1 VGAGRALGLAN
12 ARYWTSVAPLV
23 RAQLRRWER
32 RALEMPGGAARE
44 LALEKLRDEHFNAEV
59 AATLAT
65 LAPRRHRGD
74 AVEAIVALEVLY
86 DYLDGLSE
94 GPLEDPLRDGEQ
106 MFGVFVGAVAAG
118 GGIEPEAQDG
128 GYAAALADAVRS
140 ALGRLPN
147 WSAVAEVAERTARR
161 CAQAQVRIH
170 AIPQLGV
177 TQARA
182 WASGEAQG
190 TGLGW
195 RELLAGAA
203 SSVLAVHAL
212 MAAAADSRTTS
223 AEAAD
228 IAAAYLSIGAAIT
241 VLDSLVDHD
250 ADLAEGRPGFLA
262 LYDDPAAIA
271 GTLAGVVRKGASQAR
286 ALPGGAH
293 HLMTLTGVVAYWTTA
308 PGAEG
313 PLAAPVAAR
322 LRRELRPLIVPTL
335 AVMRAWRGAKR
346 WSAKRQSKLT

>member
-1 VGAGRALGLAN
+1 VGAGRALLLAN

-32 RALEMPGGAARE
+32 RALETPVGAARE

-65 LAPRRHRGD
+65 LAPRRYRRD

-106 MFGVFVGAVAAG
+106 MFGVFVGAVAASG
-118 GGIEPEAQDG
+118 EIDEG
-128 GYAAALADAVRS
+128 GYPTELGQAVRS
-140 ALGRLPN
+140 AVARLPR

-170 AIPQLGV
+170 AIPQLGAA
-177 TQARA
+177 QARE
-182 WASGEAQG
+182 WASVEAEG

-212 MAAAADSRTTS
+212 IAAAADSRTTS

-228 IAAAYLSIGAAIT
+228 FAAAYLSIGAAIT

-250 ADLAEGRPGFLA
+250 ADLTEGRPGFVA